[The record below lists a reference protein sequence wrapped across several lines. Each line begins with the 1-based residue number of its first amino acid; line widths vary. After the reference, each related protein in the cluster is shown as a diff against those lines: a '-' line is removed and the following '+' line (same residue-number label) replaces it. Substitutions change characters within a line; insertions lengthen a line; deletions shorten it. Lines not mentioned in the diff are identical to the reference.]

1 MVDITHGSDLVTI
14 SWCRFAGDARGPK
27 KKVSLIGHSS
37 SANAAVTDRG
47 RLNVTL
53 HHNWFVN
60 IDDRAPRAR
69 FGNIHAYKNLIEGAQ
84 NATISVMGAVTLVE
98 RCVYRDARIATT

>member
-1 MVDITHGSDLVTI
+1 
-14 SWCRFAGDARGPK
+14 PQ

-37 SANAAVTDRG
+37 SANAAATDRG

-60 IDDRAPRAR
+60 IDDRALRAR
-69 FGNIHAYKNLIEGAQ
+69 FGNIHAFNNLIEGAQ
-84 NATISVMGAVTLVE
+84 NATISVTGAVTLVE
-98 RCVYRDARIATT
+98 RCVYRDARIATTYSHAADTIAKGHGGTIAIVDSL